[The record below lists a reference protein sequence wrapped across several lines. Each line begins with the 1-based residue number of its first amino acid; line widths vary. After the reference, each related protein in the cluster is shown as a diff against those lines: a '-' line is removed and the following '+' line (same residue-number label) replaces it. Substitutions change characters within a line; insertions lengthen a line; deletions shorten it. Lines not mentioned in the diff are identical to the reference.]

1 MTSHFERLAM
11 RLSATYR
18 VRSSLSSGTAL
29 DVYLADELKT
39 GRRVVIH
46 ALSEANANST
56 LAARFLAA
64 ITSAA
69 QLDHPNIVSLQGLGT
84 VDGLP
89 YYITPAIDGVSLRTR
104 LNAAASLPLYEV
116 LYIASEVGAALDYAH
131 RRRVLHRDIRPEKV
145 ILQNG
150 RALVVDFGLQPPP
163 IAIEPARRGELGAGF
178 GTAEYMS
185 PEQVM
190 GDTDVD
196 GRSDVYSLACM
207 VYEMIWGHPPFRGT
221 RSLVLNRQLS
231 AEPMPLGCR
240 LPGVPH
246 AVSAAVARA
255 LAKEPAHRFANA
267 GAFAAAMRDACD
279 SMEAYRPS
287 ATSTAERLI
296 ERPAYSVF
304 QARQS
309 A

>member
-1 MTSHFERLAM
+1 MTSHFERLAT

-18 VRSSLSSGTAL
+18 VRSTLSSGSAL

-39 GRRVVIH
+39 GRRVLITS
-46 ALSEANANST
+46 LSQENANST
-56 LAARFLAA
+56 LAARFLGA

-89 YYITPAIDGVSLRTR
+89 YYIMPAVDGVSLRAR

-116 LYIASEVGAALDYAH
+116 LHIASEVGAALDYAH

-145 ILQNG
+145 VLQNG
-150 RALVVDFGLQPPP
+150 RAVVVDFGLQPP
-163 IAIEPARRGELGAGF
+163 AGAFELSRRGQPGAASGA
-178 GTAEYMS
+178 AEYMS

-207 VYEMIWGHPPFRGT
+207 VYEMIWGHPPFWGA
-221 RSLVLNRQLS
+221 RSLVLHRQLS
-231 AEPMPLGCR
+231 AEPMPLCCR

-246 AVSAAVARA
+246 GLASAVARA
-255 LAKEPAHRFANA
+255 LAKEPAHRFATA
-267 GAFAAAMRDACD
+267 GAFAAALRDGCD
-279 SMEAYRPS
+279 SLEASRPGA
-287 ATSTAERLI
+287 ATTAERLI
-296 ERPAYSVF
+296 ERPAYTVF
-304 QARQS
+304 HARQS